1 MEPLL
6 DIVEGFIVSHVIDND
21 DAMSSSVVGRG
32 DGAETLLPRS
42 IPDLELDCLTVE
54 LDRADFL
61 QRRKKVTREKKVV
74 SVNDFQASL
83 GSRTI
88 GLALFA

>member
-6 DIVEGFIVSHVIDND
+6 DIVEGLVVSHVIDND

-42 IPDLELDCLTVE
+42 IPDLEFDRLTVE
-54 LDRADFL
+54 LDCADFL
-61 QRRKKVTREKKVV
+61 RRLNRNT
-74 SVNDFQASL
+74 
-83 GSRTI
+83 
-88 GLALFA
+88 